1 MKLRKDETGL
11 YRAYPTV
18 PSVKFFKSAIISNPV
33 PLSLLFIICFT
44 VNIFGK
50 CLVFMIGL
58 VLRQVNSSRPNE
70 T

>member
-11 YRAYPTV
+11 YRADSIE
-18 PSVKFFKSAIISNPV
+18 PSVQFFKSAIISNPV
-33 PLSLLFIICFT
+33 PLSLLFIIGFN
-44 VNIFGK
+44 VNNFGK
-50 CLVFMIGL
+50 YLVFMIGL